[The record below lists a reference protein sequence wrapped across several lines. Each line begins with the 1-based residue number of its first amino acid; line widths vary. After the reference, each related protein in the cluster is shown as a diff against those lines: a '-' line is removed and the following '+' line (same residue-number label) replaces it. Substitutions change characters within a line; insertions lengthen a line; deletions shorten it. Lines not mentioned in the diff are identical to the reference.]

1 MEMHERTA
9 PACVGIILDGN
20 RRWATARGVPTVD
33 GHKAGMEALK
43 KIVVHCTTRQIRHL
57 AAYVFSS
64 ENWQRSSAEVQ
75 ALMELMARGIVQETP
90 FLLKHGIRVRIVGER
105 ERFTPDIRQAIGRVE
120 AETAACD
127 ALTVWLCLSYGSRAE
142 IIAAVQGARSE
153 DVLTEVSFARHLWS
167 AGMPDPDLIIRT
179 GGRKRLSNFLL
190 WQAAYSELFF
200 LDTLWP
206 DFNEAAFDTVLSEF
220 AERTRTFGI

>member
-1 MEMHERTA
+1 MEMSEPAA

-20 RRWATARGVPTVD
+20 RRWAKERGLPAVE
-33 GHKAGMEALK
+33 GHTAGMEALK
-43 KIVVHCTTRQIRHL
+43 KTVGHCIKRQIPHL

-64 ENWQRSSAEVQ
+64 ENWQRTPEEVR
-75 ALMELMARGIVQETP
+75 ALMELMARGIVQELP
-90 FLLKHGIRVRIVGER
+90 FLLEHGVRVRIIGER
-105 ERFTPDIRQAIGRVE
+105 GRFAPDMQQAIERVE
-120 AETAACD
+120 QETAVCTAV
-127 ALTVWLCLSYGSRAE
+127 TVWLCLSYGARAE
-142 IIAAVQGARSE
+142 LVAAAQAARSE
-153 DVLTEVSFARHLWS
+153 ETLTEASFARHLWS
-167 AGMPDPDLIIRT
+167 TGMPDPEIIIRT

-206 DFNEAAFDTVLSEF
+206 DFDETAFDAVLAEF